1 MKKLSIIV
9 LFIALFAVSCEKWDH
24 KIAAVED
31 RLELLEGTTIPNIE
45 QQIVNIN
52 ASIEDLKAVDE
63 ALQGLIDDLEAKA
76 EDLQAQLDANAA
88 ADAATKAALV
98 DSIVLSLAIAA
109 TVKRDC
115 LSTLVIK

>member
-9 LFIALFAVSCEKWDH
+9 LFIALFAVGCEKWDH

-52 ASIEDLKAVDE
+52 ASIDDLKAVDE
-63 ALQGLIDDLEAKA
+63 AL
-76 EDLQAQLDANAA
+76 
-88 ADAATKAALV
+88 
-98 DSIVLSLAIAA
+98 
-109 TVKRDC
+109 
-115 LSTLVIK
+115 